1 MMKKVNALVYV
12 IIAHLCVV
20 CFSANGQHK
29 TQAARTTFKY
39 DVAAY
44 YWPAYHPDPRFK
56 EIDVFPDGKGE
67 WEAIYKA
74 KPKFEGHE
82 VPKVP
87 RWGYADE
94 TDPAVMEKKIAT
106 ALDYGVNVMI
116 FDWYWYGDRP
126 FLEDALNKGFLKA
139 KNSKDMKFYL
149 MWANHDHTSYLDPS
163 NPDKSTIYWA
173 GGVDRKIFDGM
184 IDHIINDYFKQPNYY
199 TINGEPVLSIYE
211 LSTFINGMGGSEKA
225 KAAIDYFRKK
235 TIEAGFPG
243 LHLQAILWGNIPST
257 LEDVPGDAVQTQNTT
272 VEYFGFSS
280 MTNYQWC
287 HFVRPNGDYI
297 PWAEK
302 AMAKWSEW
310 DTTFTTPYCPHV
322 SIGWD
327 SNPRFPVKK
336 QELIVNNRPQYF
348 QQYLQKAKEYIDQHP
363 GQPRLITIN
372 AWNEWAEGSYL
383 EPDKKNGFG
392 YLEAVRNVFKK

>member
-1 MMKKVNALVYV
+1 M
-12 IIAHLCVV
+12 V
-20 CFSANGQHK
+20 CFNAKGQRQTETDK
-29 TQAARTTFKY
+29 TIFKY

-56 EIDVFPDGKGE
+56 EINVFPDGKGE
-67 WEAIYKA
+67 WEAVYKA
-74 KPKFEGHE
+74 KPKFAGHE

-87 RWGYADE
+87 RWGYTNEADP
-94 TDPAVMEKKIAT
+94 TVMEKKIAT

-116 FDWYWYGDRP
+116 FDWYWYGDKP
-126 FLEDALNKGFLKA
+126 FLEDALNNGFLKA
-139 KNSKDMKFYL
+139 KNSTDMKFYL

-163 NPDKSTIYWA
+163 NPDKSTIYWP

-211 LSTFINGMGGSEKA
+211 LSTFISGMGGSEKA
-225 KAAIDYFRKK
+225 KAAIDYFRQK

-257 LEDVPGDAVQTQNTT
+257 LKDVPGDAVQTQNTT

-287 HFVRPNGDYI
+287 HFVRPSGDYI
-297 PWAEK
+297 PWAEQ
-302 AMAKWSEW
+302 ANAKWAEW

-327 SNPRFPVKK
+327 SNPRFPIKK
-336 QELIVNNRPQYF
+336 QELIVNNKPQYF